1 MANYDIHA
9 AKLVD
14 LPLVRRL
21 AEKGTIL
28 DSELRCTREAADPQ
42 SMLLSSILPQ
52 RNLYTLIGRSGRQ
65 RMAGQFRVRS
75 DERIAQMVYIA
86 PELEGHK
93 RDTAWLHLI
102 DAMAAEA
109 GKRSVHMLT
118 AEVDEDS
125 PLFVTMRTAGFAV
138 YARQEIWKR
147 DASALPLPFS
157 DPSELSESR
166 EDDLA
171 SIQTLYGNI
180 VPKLVQP
187 VAMPPEDSIGYVYRQ
202 EGRLQGYV
210 AVSIGKTGVYV
221 MPLLHPDI
229 LYRDAKTILAGVLA
243 RVGRADRLP
252 AYLCVRRYQDWLE
265 DALSE
270 LGFAPCQPQ
279 ALMVRHIAA
288 GVRQATFTSLEHS
301 LEVIPNVVVHP
312 PTSSSLKFD
321 HPGEKYPSLWNGV

>member
-28 DSELRCTREAADPQ
+28 DSELRCTREGADPQ

-52 RNLYTLIGRSGRQ
+52 RNVYTLVGRAGRQ
-65 RMAGQFRVRS
+65 RIVGQFRIRS
-75 DERIAQMVYIA
+75 DERIAHIVYIA
-86 PELEGHK
+86 PELDGHR
-93 RDTAWLHLI
+93 RDTAWLNLI

-125 PLFVTMRTAGFAV
+125 PLFVTMRSAGFAV
-138 YARQEIWKR
+138 YARQELWR
-147 DASALPLPFS
+147 REASPLAETAQADLS
-157 DPSELSESR
+157 DSK
-166 EDDLA
+166 EDDLGA
-171 SIQTLYGNI
+171 IQSLYGTI
-180 VPKLVQP
+180 VPRLVQP
-187 VAMPPEDSIGYVYRQ
+187 VAMPPEDSEGYVYRHD
-202 EGRLQGYV
+202 GRLQGYV
-210 AVSIGKTGVYV
+210 ACTVGKTGVYITP
-221 MPLLHPDI
+221 MLHPDI

-243 RVGRADRLP
+243 RIGRADRLP
-252 AYLCVRRYQDWLE
+252 VYVCVRRYQDWLE

-288 GVRQATFTSLEHS
+288 GVRQAAFAPLEHS
-301 LEVIPNVVVHP
+301 LEVIPNVVRP
-312 PTSSSLKFD
+312 PTSSSAKLD
-321 HPGEKYPSLWNGV
+321 RSGEKIPTIWNGA